1 MGIIPITDIRCEMV
15 VQKVTK
21 TETLEKSDTH
31 AVTLTGTLGLVPR
44 GTDNGLF
51 MELVDVK
58 LVLSNASQR
67 DILRAAGIGD
77 KGMMKRLVLIPAA
90 QTSLEIFDAIEKL

>member
-1 MGIIPITDIRCEMV
+1 MGIIPLTDIRCEMV

-51 MELVDVK
+51 MELVDV
-58 LVLSNASQR
+58 
-67 DILRAAGIGD
+67 
-77 KGMMKRLVLIPAA
+77 
-90 QTSLEIFDAIEKL
+90 